1 MPDSEN
7 GLSQVPK
14 LGFFQRLKK
23 RSLIKGITGGKYQQA
38 DPIFQ
43 TDPEVVEALM
53 NRSPYNLRYLPK
65 GVGLDYLAAH
75 PEIIEKN
82 PKNIRDMY
90 LAEMPELFKHL
101 SESQQIEM
109 ILVSRKYEF
118 LKQLPPEKQKE
129 LLSGPTT
136 HYVSVSK
143 KDLWMIGGGGI
154 TFTAGSYGI
163 SSPDE
168 QSGTLQVDPRFFY
181 DKLHLFD
188 EDIISEIVLKY
199 SNDFNEKYR
208 LSDNKEKNNAYFVA
222 RNFIEGITISNLP
235 QETQLKLASI
245 DNRLLSKLSPE
256 ALENFVGDN
265 PLLLDFLPPNKKQ
278 SFITSHPELLAMLSS
293 YEERKPYIGN
303 PNFAKYI
310 PTKYKSLRWT
320 SYKGLDYD
328 DVIKTAA
335 GGYDSYFDLSY
346 ITDSVRNPDMLWE
359 VSKTIPQALAITGIT
374 DRFTY
379 FRKIDHVKQMLNQ
392 KIADS
397 KIAEAL
403 ERSNLFGYNLQYS
416 QENLQKQLAVYK
428 VLTDEKVLNRCNHD
442 KIIEFIQ
449 NPNMQLLTDIVGET
463 YGEQA
468 RKILE
473 SRPGLEFENI
483 PNLRIFDEAIF
494 ENFGEGVIHNQ
505 LTYDTKFSILLADMA
520 NHPEKLQNYKKYE
533 RLTSGFFIENSA
545 GNEAKYKAYLELADF
560 ISGLDE
566 KEMTPERV
574 KALKLVLS
582 DKDFPETKLI
592 PLKTIEDLDNYT
604 QKRNEMYDEAAKKTT
619 DPTKLKDIMSRRIF
633 GMAYESRIEPNYT
646 ASTLSLNGMLHYYSI
661 DNFLGDK
668 RTYESD
674 LFTPDELDM
683 LELARIIDKIEDPKV
698 LIQVYESLSGR
709 EDVLGPVEF
718 EAIKQKI
725 PEQYSK
731 ELVSQLLTPEK
742 AHEMAQRGEQGI
754 SIDKGEDGVEVIRLH
769 GADFKIM
776 MNTMFGMN
784 GYSGTNSGLKM
795 PSGQTPDEIWKA
807 FEQGCSTI
815 STCLIEPNML
825 KSCAGNPSIINIG
838 FCSLDPKLIIGMSH
852 HDAHVSHM
860 IGDPDPHFESPAV
873 RMNYPEELIRKTA
886 AQITGQESKD
896 STHEYNEVTSYRREQ
911 DPTKITSENHAG
923 RIMPDYIVVY
933 GKSNDYHRQL
943 AKAFSKDGKPI
954 PIIEID
960 TEAYYDRTYWRGYQK
975 DEEHVMTDKKES
987 PLVSDIKAVTEQS
1000 DDEPDR

>member
-1 MPDSEN
+1 MPDN
-7 GLSQVPK
+7 GLTQVPK
-14 LGFFQRLKK
+14 LGFFQRMKK
-23 RSLIKGITGGKYQQA
+23 NSLIKHISAEKYQQA

-53 NRSPYNLRYLPK
+53 SRSPYNLRHLPK
-65 GVGLDYLAAH
+65 GVGLDYLSKH
-75 PEIIEKN
+75 PEVIEHCEK
-82 PKNIRDMY
+82 KLRDMY
-90 LAEMPELFKHL
+90 LEEMPELFKHM
-101 SESQQIEM
+101 SESQQIEA
-109 ILVSRKYEF
+109 IVVGKKYEY
-118 LKQLPPEKQKE
+118 LKQLSPEKQKE
-129 LLSGPTT
+129 LLTSPTT

-168 QSGTLQVDPRFFY
+168 QSGTLQVDPSFFY
-181 DKLHLFD
+181 GKLDLFD
-188 EDIISEIVLKY
+188 EDVLIEIVSKYSKDYDKKY
-199 SNDFNEKYR
+199 SNTNSDEKQ
-208 LSDNKEKNNAYFVA
+208 KAYNTA
-222 RNFIEGITISNLP
+222 RRFFDGIVIKDLP
-235 QETQLKLASI
+235 PETQVKLASI

-256 ALENFVGDN
+256 GLEAFVGNN
-265 PLLLDFLPPNKKQ
+265 PLLFDYLPRDKKHAFITSNPELIGALSSADEITPYLNNPNYEKYVPTKYRSFWLKKLQGLDHNDVIKIAAGGQDTYFLL
-278 SFITSHPELLAMLSS
+278 SFITDSI
-293 YEERKPYIGN
+293 RD
-303 PNFAKYI
+303 PN
-310 PTKYKSLRWT
+310 
-320 SYKGLDYD
+320 
-328 DVIKTAA
+328 
-335 GGYDSYFDLSY
+335 
-346 ITDSVRNPDMLWE
+346 MLWE
-359 VSKTIPQALAITGIT
+359 ISQAIPQALAITGIT
-374 DRFTY
+374 NSSTC
-379 FRKIDHVKQMLNQ
+379 FRKMDHVKRMLNQ
-392 KIADS
+392 KIQDP
-397 KIAEAL
+397 KIAEVL

-416 QENLQKQLAVYK
+416 PENLQKQLAVYK
-428 VLTDEKVLNRCNHD
+428 VLTDEKVLSRCNHD
-442 KIIEFIQ
+442 KIVEFIQ

-566 KEMTPERV
+566 QEMTPERI

-582 DKDFPETKLI
+582 DIDLPETKLI

-604 QKRNEMYDEAAKKTT
+604 QKRNKMYDEAAKKTT
-619 DPTKLKDIMSRRIF
+619 DPKKLKDIMSRRIF
-633 GMAYESRIEPNYT
+633 GMAYESSMDSVYR
-646 ASTLSLNGMLHYYSI
+646 ASSVSLSGMLHYYSI

-674 LFTPDELDM
+674 LFTPEELDM
-683 LELARIIDKIEDPKV
+683 LELARIIDKIEDPRV
-698 LIQVYESLSGR
+698 LMQVYESLSSR

-742 AHEMAQRGEQGI
+742 AHEMAERGEPGI
-754 SIDKGEDGVEVIRLH
+754 TIEKGEDGVEVIRLH

-776 MNTMFGMN
+776 MNTMFGIT
-784 GYSGTNSGLKM
+784 GSTGTNSGLSIPYGKD
-795 PSGQTPDEIWKA
+795 PAEIWKT

-815 STCLIEPNML
+815 STCVIEPNML

-860 IGDPDPHFESPAV
+860 IGDPDPYFEFTSV
-873 RMNYPEELIRKTA
+873 KMNYPEELIRRTA
-886 AQITGQESKD
+886 AQITGQEAKD
-896 STHEYNEVTSYRREQ
+896 QSHEYNEVSTYRREQ
-911 DPTKITSENHAG
+911 DPSKITSENNAG

-933 GKSNDYHRQL
+933 GKSTDYHRKL
-943 AKAFSKDGKPI
+943 AKSFSKDGKPI

-960 TEAYYDRTYWRGYQK
+960 TAAYYDRTYWRGYQK
-975 DEEHVMTDKKES
+975 DEEHVMTDKEDS
-987 PLVSDIKAVTEQS
+987 PLVSEIKDVTKQ
-1000 DDEPDR
+1000 DNDGQDR